1 MIAGIKD
8 IESEISNILNE
19 FEIEDS
25 VEIRYSNIQNT
36 DIQCNNLVR
45 YSNAPNINDIK
56 EQLEKSLL
64 SNPFIENIEI
74 ANNGFINLNFSNEYL
89 KKFSK
94 NHNERIISSKK
105 ESVLF
110 DYGGPNIGKDLH
122 VGHIRTL
129 NIGRSLYNIF
139 KLAGHNVVS
148 DIHLGD
154 WGMPIGLILAYIEK
168 ESIDINSLTYLDLE
182 IIYPKASELSA
193 GNKDFYKEAQEISKK
208 LNSKNE
214 KYLSQW
220 KIIYNLAIPNI
231 KNLLQNLNYEFDL
244 WRGESDVVDE
254 VNTVVADAQEKNLVV
269 EDDGAL
275 VSTEKEDPPILITK
289 SDGSYLY
296 LTTDLGTVMHREKSG
311 KYDKYIYVVDSRQKN
326 HFEQVFKTVKHFN
339 LSSSSFIHVG
349 FGTVNGPDKKPFKTR
364 DGNVYKLSKL
374 HEDIKEKLIK
384 YNEDEDILNI
394 LTNTVLTFSDLL
406 PNRNQNYEFDLEK
419 FTDINGKTGVY
430 IQYAQVRA
438 RKLLESKTEIV
449 NTNIN
454 TDHNLDE
461 RRLLLLISKFDYFY
475 FQSLNNYQPHHLAEY
490 LYSLCQTFNSFYAN
504 NKIFS
509 DDVPHDVKLKRIAI
523 VDNFYTLTNLIFNC
537 LGIQPVDSM

>member
-1 MIAGIKD
+1 MIAGIDKIELD
-8 IESEISNILNE
+8 ISKTLKKYN
-19 FEIEDS
+19 IED
-25 VEIRYSNIQNT
+25 VIEIRYSSIPNV
-36 DIQCNNLVR
+36 DIQCNNLIK
-45 YSNAPNINDIK
+45 YSKNSDIK
-56 EQLEKSLL
+56 ELKCAVHTCL
-64 SNPFIENIEI
+64 SKNSFIESIEI
-74 ANNGFINLNFSNEYL
+74 TDKNFINMRLSSEYL
-89 KKFSK
+89 KKYSK
-94 NHNERIISSKK
+94 NHDLRITSSKK
-105 ESVLF
+105 ESILF

-139 KLAGHNVVS
+139 KIAGHDVIS

-214 KYLSQW
+214 EFLSKW

-254 VNTVVADAQEKNLVV
+254 VKTVVADAKEKNLVV

-275 VSTEKEDPPILITK
+275 ISTEKVDPPILITK

-296 LTTDLGTVMHREKSG
+296 LTTDLGTVVHREKSQI
-311 KYDKYIYVVDSRQKN
+311 YDKYIYVVDSRQKN

-339 LSSSSFIHVG
+339 LSSSSFVHVG

-374 HEDIKEKLIK
+374 HEDIKEKLKK
-384 YNEDEDILNI
+384 YNENEEVLNI

-438 RKLLESKTEIV
+438 RKLLESNTEI
-449 NTNIN
+449 IN
-454 TDHNLDE
+454 ADVDNEYNPDE
-461 RRLLLLISKFDYFY
+461 RKLLVLLSKFDYFY
-475 FQSLNNYQPHHLAEY
+475 NQSLDNYQPHHLAEY

-509 DDVPHDVKLKRIAI
+509 DDVPDNLKLKRIEI
-523 VDNFYTLTNLIFNC
+523 VDNFYTLTGLIFNC
-537 LGIQPVDSM
+537 LGIELVDSM

>member
-168 ESIDINSLTYLDLE
+168 ESIDINSLSYIDLE

-193 GNKDFYKEAQEISKK
+193 SSKDFYKEAQEISKK

-296 LTTDLGTVMHREKSG
+296 LTTDLGTVMHREKSE

-454 TDHNLDE
+454 TDHNPDE

-490 LYSLCQTFNSFYAN
+490 LYNLCQTFNSFYAN

-509 DDVPHDVKLKRIAI
+509 DDVPHDVKLKRITI

>member
-8 IESEISNILNE
+8 IEFEISDILNA
-19 FEIEDS
+19 FRIEDN
-25 VEIRYSNIQNT
+25 VEIRYSNIENT

-45 YSNAPNINDIK
+45 HLNHPNIRDIK
-56 EQLEKSLL
+56 KKIEASLL
-64 SNPFIENIEI
+64 NHPFIKTLEI
-74 ANNGFINLNFSNEYL
+74 AENGFINLNFSNEYL
-89 KKFSK
+89 KTYSK
-94 NHNERIISSKK
+94 NHTARITSPKK
-105 ESVLF
+105 ESILF

-139 KLAGHNVVS
+139 KLAGHDVVS

-154 WGMPIGLILAYIEK
+154 WGMPIGLILAFIEK
-168 ESIDINSLTYLDLE
+168 EKIDINSLTYIDLE
-182 IIYPKASELSA
+182 TIYPKASELSA
-193 GNKDFYKEAQEISKK
+193 SDKDFYKEAQEISKK
-208 LNSKNE
+208 LNTKNK
-214 KYLSQW
+214 KYLLKW

-231 KNLLQNLNYEFDL
+231 KNLLKNLNYEFDW

-254 VNTVVADAQEKNLVV
+254 VKTVVNDAIEKNLVI

-275 VSTEKEDPPILITK
+275 VSTEEDEPPILITK

-296 LTTDLGTVMHREKSG
+296 LTTDLGTVVHREKS
-311 KYDKYIYVVDSRQKN
+311 KKFDRYIYVVDSRQKK

-339 LSSSSFIHVG
+339 LSSSKFLHVG

-374 HEDIKEKLIK
+374 HEDIKEKLK
-384 YNEDEDILNI
+384 QYNEHEDVLSI

-438 RKLLESKTEIV
+438 KKLLESKTEIV
-449 NTNIN
+449 NADIDNKYN
-454 TDHNLDE
+454 HDE
-461 RRLLLLISKFDYFY
+461 RNLLLLLSKFDYFY
-475 FQSLNNYQPHHLAEY
+475 NQSLQNYQPHHLADY
-490 LYSLCQTFNSFYAN
+490 LYNLCQTFNSFYAN

-509 DDVPHDVKLKRIAI
+509 DDVPDEIKLKRIEI
-523 VDNFYTLTNLIFNC
+523 VENFYNLTSLIFRC
-537 LGIQPVDSM
+537 LGIKLVDSM

>member
-1 MIAGIKD
+1 MIAGIND
-8 IESEISNILNE
+8 IESKISDILNA
-19 FEIEDS
+19 FEIKDR
-25 VEIRYSNIQNT
+25 VEIRYSNIENT

-45 YSNAPNINDIK
+45 YANHQNINDIK
-56 EQLEKSLL
+56 KKLEKSILTH
-64 SNPFIENIEI
+64 PFIENIEI
-74 ANNGFINLNFSNEYL
+74 AENGFINLRFSNEYL
-89 KKFSK
+89 KIFSK
-94 NHNERIISSKK
+94 NHDERIISTKK
-105 ESVLF
+105 ERILF

-139 KLAGHNVVS
+139 KLAGHDVVS

-168 ESIDINSLTYLDLE
+168 ETIDINSLTYIDLE

-193 GNKDFYKEAQEISKK
+193 RNKDFYKEAQEISKK

-231 KNLLQNLNYEFDL
+231 KKLLQNLNYEFDL

-254 VNTVVADAQEKNLVV
+254 VKTVVANAQEKNLVV

-296 LTTDLGTVMHREKSG
+296 LTTDLGTVVHREKNQ
-311 KYDKYIYVVDSRQKN
+311 KCDKYIYVVDSRQKN

-339 LSSSSFIHVG
+339 LSSSRFIHVG

-374 HEDIKEKLIK
+374 HEDIKEKLRK
-384 YNEDEDILNI
+384 YNSNEEVLNV
-394 LTNTVLTFSDLL
+394 LTNTVLTYSDLL
-406 PNRNQNYEFDLEK
+406 PNRSQNYEFDLEK

-438 RKLLESKTEIV
+438 RKLLASKVEI
-449 NTNIN
+449 ID
-454 TDHNLDE
+454 TDIDNEYNLDE
-461 RRLLLLISKFDYFY
+461 RKLLLLLSKFDYFY
-475 FQSLNNYQPHHLAEY
+475 NQSLDNYQPHHLAEY

-509 DDVPHDVKLKRIAI
+509 DDIPAEIKLKRIEI
-523 VDNFYTLTNLIFNC
+523 VDNFYNLTSLIFRC
-537 LGIQPVDSM
+537 LGIKLVDSM

>member
-1 MIAGIKD
+1 
-8 IESEISNILNE
+8 
-19 FEIEDS
+19 
-25 VEIRYSNIQNT
+25 
-36 DIQCNNLVR
+36 
-45 YSNAPNINDIK
+45 
-56 EQLEKSLL
+56 
-64 SNPFIENIEI
+64 
-74 ANNGFINLNFSNEYL
+74 
-89 KKFSK
+89 
-94 NHNERIISSKK
+94 
-105 ESVLF
+105 
-110 DYGGPNIGKDLH
+110 
-122 VGHIRTL
+122 
-129 NIGRSLYNIF
+129 
-139 KLAGHNVVS
+139 
-148 DIHLGD
+148 
-154 WGMPIGLILAYIEK
+154 MPIGLILAYIEK

-296 LTTDLGTVMHREKSG
+296 LTTDLGTVMHREKSE

-490 LYSLCQTFNSFYAN
+490 LYNLCQTFNSFYAN

-509 DDVPHDVKLKRIAI
+509 DDVPHDVKLKRITI

>member
-490 LYSLCQTFNSFYAN
+490 LYNLCQTFNSFYAN

-509 DDVPHDVKLKRIAI
+509 DDVPHDVKLKRITI

>member
-296 LTTDLGTVMHREKSG
+296 LTTDLGTVMHREKSE

-364 DGNVYKLSKL
+364 DGNVYKLSNL

-394 LTNTVLTFSDLL
+394 LTNTVLRFSDLL

-490 LYSLCQTFNSFYAN
+490 LYNLCQTFNSFYAN

-509 DDVPHDVKLKRIAI
+509 DDVPHDVKLKRITI

>member
-296 LTTDLGTVMHREKSG
+296 LTTDLGTVMHREKSE

-449 NTNIN
+449 NTDIN
-454 TDHNLDE
+454 TDHNPDE

-490 LYSLCQTFNSFYAN
+490 LYNLCQTFNSFYAN

-509 DDVPHDVKLKRIAI
+509 DDVPHDVKLKRITI

>member
-1 MIAGIKD
+1 MIAGIND
-8 IESEISNILNE
+8 IESKISDILNA
-19 FEIEDS
+19 FEIKDR
-25 VEIRYSNIQNT
+25 VEIRYSNIENT

-45 YSNAPNINDIK
+45 YANHQNINDIK
-56 EQLEKSLL
+56 KKLEKSILTH
-64 SNPFIENIEI
+64 PFIENIEI
-74 ANNGFINLNFSNEYL
+74 AENGFINLRFSNEYL
-89 KKFSK
+89 KIFSK
-94 NHNERIISSKK
+94 NHDERIISTKK
-105 ESVLF
+105 ERILF

-139 KLAGHNVVS
+139 KLAGHDVVS

-168 ESIDINSLTYLDLE
+168 ETIDINSLTYIDLE

-193 GNKDFYKEAQEISKK
+193 RNKDFYKEAQEISKK

-231 KNLLQNLNYEFDL
+231 KKLLQNLNYEFDL

-254 VNTVVADAQEKNLVV
+254 VKTVVVNAQEKNLVV

-296 LTTDLGTVMHREKSG
+296 LTTDLGTVVHREKNQ
-311 KYDKYIYVVDSRQKN
+311 KCDKYIYVVDSRQKN

-374 HEDIKEKLIK
+374 HEDIKEKLRK
-384 YNEDEDILNI
+384 YNANEEVLNV
-394 LTNTVLTFSDLL
+394 LTNTVLTYSDLL
-406 PNRNQNYEFDLEK
+406 PNRSQNYEFDLEK

-438 RKLLESKTEIV
+438 RKLLASKVEI
-449 NTNIN
+449 ID
-454 TDHNLDE
+454 TDIDNEYNLDE
-461 RRLLLLISKFDYFY
+461 RKLLLLLSKFDYFY
-475 FQSLNNYQPHHLAEY
+475 NQSLDNYQPHHLAEY

-509 DDVPHDVKLKRIAI
+509 NDTPAEIKLKRIEI
-523 VDNFYTLTNLIFNC
+523 VDNFYNLTSLIFRC
-537 LGIQPVDSM
+537 LGIKLVDSM

>member
-8 IESEISNILNE
+8 IESEISKILNE

-25 VEIRYSNIQNT
+25 VEIRYSNIENI

-56 EQLEKSLL
+56 EKLEKSLL
-64 SNPFIENIEI
+64 ANPFIKNIKI
-74 ANNGFINLNFSNEYL
+74 AKNGFINLNFSNEYL
-89 KKFSK
+89 MQFSK
-94 NHNERIISSKK
+94 NHNERIISPKK

-139 KLAGHNVVS
+139 KLAGHDVVS

-168 ESIDINSLTYLDLE
+168 ESISINSLTYIDLE

-193 GNKDFYKEAQEISKK
+193 SNKDFYKEAQEISKK

-214 KYLSQW
+214 EYLSKW

-244 WRGESDVVDE
+244 WRGESDVVEE
-254 VNTVVADAQEKNLVV
+254 VKTVVADAQEKNLVI

-275 VSTEKEDPPILITK
+275 VSTENEDPPILITK

-296 LTTDLGTVMHREKSG
+296 LTTDLGTVVHREKNQ
-311 KYDKYIYVVDSRQKN
+311 KCDKYIYVVDSRQKN

-374 HEDIKEKLIK
+374 HEDIKEKLKK
-384 YNEDEDILNI
+384 YNANEEVLNV

-438 RKLLESKTEIV
+438 RKLLSSKVEI
-449 NTNIN
+449 ID
-454 TDHNLDE
+454 TDIDNEYNLDE
-461 RRLLLLISKFDYFY
+461 RKLLLLLSKFDYFY
-475 FQSLNNYQPHHLAEY
+475 NQSLDNYQPHHLAEY

-509 DDVPHDVKLKRIAI
+509 DDTPDEIKLKRVEI
-523 VDNFYTLTNLIFNC
+523 VNNFYNLTCLIFNC
-537 LGIQPVDSM
+537 LGIKPVDSM

>member
-25 VEIRYSNIQNT
+25 IEIRYSNIENT

-45 YSNAPNINDIK
+45 YSKNPNINEIK
-56 EQLEKSLL
+56 EKLEKSLL
-64 SNPFIENIEI
+64 NHPFIESIEI
-74 ANNGFINLNFSNEYL
+74 AENGFINLNFSNVYL

-94 NHNERIISSKK
+94 NHNERIISPKK
-105 ESVLF
+105 EAVLF

-139 KLAGHNVVS
+139 KLAGHDVVS

-168 ESIDINSLTYLDLE
+168 ESIDINSLSYIDLE

-193 GNKDFYKEAQEISKK
+193 SSKDFYKEAQEISKK

-214 KYLSQW
+214 KYLSHW

-231 KNLLQNLNYEFDL
+231 KKLLQNLNYEFDL

-254 VNTVVADAQEKNLVV
+254 VKTVVANAQEKNLVV

-296 LTTDLGTVMHREKSG
+296 LTTDLGTVMHREKNQ
-311 KYDKYIYVVDSRQKN
+311 KCDKYIYVVDSRQKN

-374 HEDIKEKLIK
+374 HEDIKEKLKK
-384 YNEDEDILNI
+384 YNSNEKVLNV

-438 RKLLESKTEIV
+438 QKLLSSKVEIID
-449 NTNIN
+449 TNIDN
-454 TDHNLDE
+454 EYNLDE
-461 RRLLLLISKFDYFY
+461 RKLLLLLSKFDYFY
-475 FQSLNNYQPHHLAEY
+475 NQSLNNYQPHHLAEY

-509 DDVPHDVKLKRIAI
+509 NDTPDEIKLKRIEI
-523 VDNFYTLTNLIFNC
+523 VDNFYNLTGLIFSC
-537 LGIQPVDSM
+537 LGIKLVDSM

>member
-8 IESEISNILNE
+8 IESEISNILNG

-25 VEIRYSNIQNT
+25 IEIRYSNIENI

-45 YSNAPNINDIK
+45 YSNNPNINDIK
-56 EQLEKSLL
+56 EKLEKSLL
-64 SNPFIENIEI
+64 DHPFIENIEI
-74 ANNGFINLNFSNEYL
+74 AESGFINLNFSNEYL
-89 KKFSK
+89 KTFSK
-94 NHNERIISSKK
+94 NHTERIISSKK
-105 ESVLF
+105 ESILF

-139 KLAGHNVVS
+139 KLAGHNVIS

-168 ESIDINSLTYLDLE
+168 ENIDINSLTYIDLE

-193 GNKDFYKEAQEISKK
+193 DKKDFYKEAQEISKK
-208 LNSKNE
+208 LNSKDE
-214 KYLSQW
+214 VYLSKW
-220 KIIYNLAIPNI
+220 EIIYNLAIPNI
-231 KNLLQNLNYEFDL
+231 KSLLQNLNYEFDL

-254 VNTVVADAQEKNLVV
+254 VNTVVANAKEKNLVV
-269 EDDGAL
+269 ENDGAL

-296 LTTDLGTVMHREKSG
+296 LTTDLGTVMQREKSQE
-311 KYDKYIYVVDSRQKN
+311 YDKYIYVVDSRQKN

-374 HEDIKEKLIK
+374 HEDIKQKLIK
-384 YNEDEDILNI
+384 YNEDENILNI

-449 NTNIN
+449 NTNMDS
-454 TDHNLDE
+454 DHNLDE

-475 FQSLNNYQPHHLAEY
+475 FQILDNYEPHHLAEY

-523 VDNFYTLTNLIFNC
+523 VDNFYTLTSLIFTC

>member
-8 IESEISNILNE
+8 IESEISNILNG

-25 VEIRYSNIQNT
+25 IEIRYSNIENI

-45 YSNAPNINDIK
+45 YSNNPNINDIK
-56 EQLEKSLL
+56 EKLEKSLL
-64 SNPFIENIEI
+64 DHPFIENIEI
-74 ANNGFINLNFSNEYL
+74 AESGFINLNFSNEYL
-89 KKFSK
+89 KTFSK
-94 NHNERIISSKK
+94 NHTERIISSKK
-105 ESVLF
+105 ESILF

-168 ESIDINSLTYLDLE
+168 ENIDINSLTYIDLE

-193 GNKDFYKEAQEISKK
+193 DKKDFYKEAQEISKK
-208 LNSKNE
+208 LNSKDE
-214 KYLSQW
+214 VYLSKW
-220 KIIYNLAIPNI
+220 EIIYNLAIPNI
-231 KNLLQNLNYEFDL
+231 KSLLQNLNYEFDL

-254 VNTVVADAQEKNLVV
+254 VNTVVANAKEKNLVV
-269 EDDGAL
+269 ENDGAL

-296 LTTDLGTVMHREKSG
+296 LTTDLGTVMQREKSQE
-311 KYDKYIYVVDSRQKN
+311 YDKYIYVVDSRQKN

-374 HEDIKEKLIK
+374 HEDIKQKLIK
-384 YNEDEDILNI
+384 YNEDENILNI

-449 NTNIN
+449 NTNMDS
-454 TDHNLDE
+454 DHNLDE

-523 VDNFYTLTNLIFNC
+523 VDNFYTLTSLIFTC

>member
-94 NHNERIISSKK
+94 NHYERIISPKK

-449 NTNIN
+449 STNIN

-490 LYSLCQTFNSFYAN
+490 LYNLCQTFNSFYAN

-509 DDVPHDVKLKRIAI
+509 DDVPHDVKLKRITI

>member
-1 MIAGIKD
+1 MIAGIKG
-8 IESEISNILNE
+8 IESEISDILNA

-25 VEIRYSNIQNT
+25 VEIRYSNIENI

-45 YSNAPNINDIK
+45 YSNNPNINDIK
-56 EQLEKSLL
+56 KKLKKSILAH
-64 SNPFIENIEI
+64 PFVENIEI
-74 ANNGFINLNFSNEYL
+74 AENGFINLNFSNEYL
-89 KKFSK
+89 NIFSK
-94 NHNERIISSKK
+94 NHGARIISSKK
-105 ESVLF
+105 EAILF

-139 KLAGHNVVS
+139 KLAGHDVVS

-154 WGMPIGLILAYIEK
+154 WGMPIGLILAYVEK
-168 ESIDINSLTYLDLE
+168 ENIDINSLTYLDLE
-182 IIYPKASELSA
+182 TIYPKASELSTD
-193 GNKDFYKEAQEISKK
+193 NKDFYKEAQEISKK

-214 KYLSQW
+214 VYLSKW

-231 KNLLQNLNYEFDL
+231 KHLLKNLNYEFDL

-254 VNTVVADAQEKNLVV
+254 VKTVVADAREKNLVM

-275 VSTEKEDPPILITK
+275 ISTEKEDPPILITK

-296 LTTDLGTVMHREKSG
+296 LTTDLGTVVHREKSQ

-326 HFEQVFKTVKHFN
+326 HFEQVFKTVKHFK
-339 LSSSSFIHVG
+339 LSSSSFVHVG
-349 FGTVNGPDKKPFKTR
+349 FGTVNGPDKKPFRTR

-374 HEDIKEKLIK
+374 HEDIKEKLKK
-384 YNEDEDILNI
+384 YNEDKKILNI

-438 RKLLESKTEIV
+438 RKLLESKNEIIK
-449 NTNIN
+449 TDTN
-454 TDHNLDE
+454 TDYNLDE

-475 FQSLNNYQPHHLAEY
+475 YQSLDNYQPHHLADY
-490 LYSLCQTFNSFYAN
+490 LYNLCQTFNSFYAN

-509 DDVPHDVKLKRIAI
+509 GDIPDDVRSKRIEI
-523 VDNFYTLTNLIFNC
+523 VDNFYTLTSLIFQC
-537 LGIQPVDSM
+537 LGIELVDSM

>member
-25 VEIRYSNIQNT
+25 VEIRYSNIENT

-56 EQLEKSLL
+56 EKLEKSLL
-64 SNPFIENIEI
+64 ANPFIENIEI

-94 NHNERIISSKK
+94 NHYERIISPKK

-168 ESIDINSLTYLDLE
+168 EGIDINSLTYLDLE
-182 IIYPKASELSA
+182 IIYPKASELST
-193 GNKDFYKEAQEISKK
+193 GDKDFYKEAQEISKK

-214 KYLSQW
+214 KYLSHW

-231 KNLLQNLNYEFDL
+231 KKLLQNLNYEFDL

-254 VNTVVADAQEKNLVV
+254 VKTVVANAQEKNLVV

-296 LTTDLGTVMHREKSG
+296 LTTDLGTVMHREKNQ
-311 KYDKYIYVVDSRQKN
+311 KCDKYIYVVDSRQKN

-374 HEDIKEKLIK
+374 HEDIKEKLRK
-384 YNEDEDILNI
+384 YNANEEVLNV

-406 PNRNQNYEFDLEK
+406 PNRSQNYEFDLEK

-438 RKLLESKTEIV
+438 RKLLASKVEI
-449 NTNIN
+449 IE
-454 TDHNLDE
+454 TDIDSEYNFDE
-461 RRLLLLISKFDYFY
+461 RKLLLLLSKFDYFY
-475 FQSLNNYQPHHLAEY
+475 NQSLNNYQPHHLAEY
-490 LYSLCQTFNSFYAN
+490 LYSLCKTFNSFYAN

-509 DDVPHDVKLKRIAI
+509 DDTPAEIKLKRIEI
-523 VDNFYTLTNLIFNC
+523 VDNFYNLTSLIFSC
-537 LGIQPVDSM
+537 LGIKLVDSM

>member
-74 ANNGFINLNFSNEYL
+74 ANNGFINLNFSYEYL

-214 KYLSQW
+214 KYLLQW

-296 LTTDLGTVMHREKSG
+296 LTTDLGTVMHRENSE

-394 LTNTVLTFSDLL
+394 LTNTVLIFSDLL

-449 NTNIN
+449 NTDIN
-454 TDHNLDE
+454 TDHNPDE

-490 LYSLCQTFNSFYAN
+490 LYNLCQTFNSFYAN

-509 DDVPHDVKLKRIAI
+509 DDVPHDVKLKRITI

>member
-25 VEIRYSNIQNT
+25 VEIRYSNIENT

-56 EQLEKSLL
+56 EKLEKSLL
-64 SNPFIENIEI
+64 ANPFIENIKI
-74 ANNGFINLNFSNEYL
+74 AKNGFINLNFSNEYL
-89 KKFSK
+89 MKFSK
-94 NHNERIISSKK
+94 NHNERIISPKK

-139 KLAGHNVVS
+139 KLAGHDVVS

-168 ESIDINSLTYLDLE
+168 ETIDINSLTYIDLE

-231 KNLLQNLNYEFDL
+231 KKLLQNLNYEFDL

-254 VNTVVADAQEKNLVV
+254 VKTVVVNAQEKNLVV

-296 LTTDLGTVMHREKSG
+296 LTTDLGTVVHREKNQ
-311 KYDKYIYVVDSRQKN
+311 KCDKYIYVVDSRQKN

-374 HEDIKEKLIK
+374 HEDIKEKLRK
-384 YNEDEDILNI
+384 YNANEEVLNV

-406 PNRNQNYEFDLEK
+406 PNRSQNYEFDLEK

-438 RKLLESKTEIV
+438 RKLLASKVEI
-449 NTNIN
+449 ID
-454 TDHNLDE
+454 TDIDSEYNLDE
-461 RRLLLLISKFDYFY
+461 RKLLLLLSKFDYFY
-475 FQSLNNYQPHHLAEY
+475 SQSLDNYQPHHLAEY

-509 DDVPHDVKLKRIAI
+509 DDTPAEIKLKRIEI
-523 VDNFYTLTNLIFNC
+523 VDNFYNLTSLIFRC
-537 LGIQPVDSM
+537 LGIKLVDSM

>member
-8 IESEISNILNE
+8 IESEISNILNG

-25 VEIRYSNIQNT
+25 IEIRYSNIENI

-45 YSNAPNINDIK
+45 YSNNPNINDIK
-56 EQLEKSLL
+56 EKLEKSLL
-64 SNPFIENIEI
+64 DHPFIENIEI
-74 ANNGFINLNFSNEYL
+74 AESGFINLNFSNEYL
-89 KKFSK
+89 KTFSK
-94 NHNERIISSKK
+94 NHTERIISSKK
-105 ESVLF
+105 ESILF

-168 ESIDINSLTYLDLE
+168 ENIDINSLTYIDLE

-193 GNKDFYKEAQEISKK
+193 DKKDFYKEAQEISKK
-208 LNSKNE
+208 LNSKDE
-214 KYLSQW
+214 VYLSKW
-220 KIIYNLAIPNI
+220 EIIYNLAIPNI
-231 KNLLQNLNYEFDL
+231 KSLLQNLNYEFDL

-254 VNTVVADAQEKNLVV
+254 VNTVVANAKEKNLVV
-269 EDDGAL
+269 ENDGAL

-296 LTTDLGTVMHREKSG
+296 LTTDLGTVMQREKSQE
-311 KYDKYIYVVDSRQKN
+311 YDKYIYVVDSRQKN

-374 HEDIKEKLIK
+374 HEDIKQKLIK
-384 YNEDEDILNI
+384 YNEDENILNI

-449 NTNIN
+449 NTNMDS
-454 TDHNLDE
+454 DHNLDE

-490 LYSLCQTFNSFYAN
+490 LYNLCQTFNSFYAN

-509 DDVPHDVKLKRIAI
+509 DDVPHDVKLKRITI

>member
-1 MIAGIKD
+1 MIAGIND
-8 IESEISNILNE
+8 IESKISDILNA
-19 FEIEDS
+19 FEIKDR
-25 VEIRYSNIQNT
+25 VEIRYSNIENT

-45 YSNAPNINDIK
+45 YANHQNINDIK
-56 EQLEKSLL
+56 KKLEKSILTH
-64 SNPFIENIEI
+64 PFIENIEI
-74 ANNGFINLNFSNEYL
+74 AENGFINLRFSNEYL
-89 KKFSK
+89 KIFSK
-94 NHNERIISSKK
+94 NHDERIISTKK
-105 ESVLF
+105 ERILF

-139 KLAGHNVVS
+139 KLAGHDVVS

-168 ESIDINSLTYLDLE
+168 ETIDINSLTYIDLE

-220 KIIYNLAIPNI
+220 KIIYNLAVPNI
-231 KNLLQNLNYEFDL
+231 KKLLQNLNYEFDL

-254 VNTVVADAQEKNLVV
+254 VKTVVVNAQEKNLVV

-296 LTTDLGTVMHREKSG
+296 LTTDLGTVVHREKNQ
-311 KYDKYIYVVDSRQKN
+311 KCDKYIYVVDSRQKN

-339 LSSSSFIHVG
+339 LSSSRFIHVG

-374 HEDIKEKLIK
+374 HEDIKEKLRK
-384 YNEDEDILNI
+384 YNANEEVLNV
-394 LTNTVLTFSDLL
+394 LTNTVLTYSDLL
-406 PNRNQNYEFDLEK
+406 PNRSQNYEFDLEK

-438 RKLLESKTEIV
+438 RKLLASKVEI
-449 NTNIN
+449 ID
-454 TDHNLDE
+454 TDIDNEYNLDE
-461 RRLLLLISKFDYFY
+461 RKLLLLLSKFDYFY
-475 FQSLNNYQPHHLAEY
+475 NQSLDNYQPHHLAEY

-509 DDVPHDVKLKRIAI
+509 DDIPAEIKLKRIEI
-523 VDNFYTLTNLIFNC
+523 VDNFYNLTSLIFKC
-537 LGIQPVDSM
+537 LGIKLVDSM

>member
-1 MIAGIKD
+1 MIAGIND
-8 IESEISNILNE
+8 IESKISDILNA
-19 FEIEDS
+19 FEIKDR
-25 VEIRYSNIQNT
+25 VEIRYSNIENT

-45 YSNAPNINDIK
+45 YANHQNINDIK
-56 EQLEKSLL
+56 KKLEKSILTH
-64 SNPFIENIEI
+64 PFIENIEI
-74 ANNGFINLNFSNEYL
+74 AENGFINLRFSNEYL
-89 KKFSK
+89 KIFSK
-94 NHNERIISSKK
+94 NHDERIISTKK
-105 ESVLF
+105 ERILF

-139 KLAGHNVVS
+139 KLAGHDVVS

-168 ESIDINSLTYLDLE
+168 ETIDINSLTYIDLE

-231 KNLLQNLNYEFDL
+231 KKLLQNLNYEFDL

-254 VNTVVADAQEKNLVV
+254 VKTVVANAQEKNLVV

-296 LTTDLGTVMHREKSG
+296 LTTDLGTVVHREKNQ
-311 KYDKYIYVVDSRQKN
+311 KCDKYIYVVDSRQKN

-374 HEDIKEKLIK
+374 HEDIKEKLRK
-384 YNEDEDILNI
+384 YNANEEVLNV
-394 LTNTVLTFSDLL
+394 LTNTVLTYSDLL
-406 PNRNQNYEFDLEK
+406 PNRSQNYEFDLEK

-438 RKLLESKTEIV
+438 RKLLASKVEI
-449 NTNIN
+449 ID
-454 TDHNLDE
+454 TDIDNEYNLDE
-461 RRLLLLISKFDYFY
+461 RKLLLLLSKFDYFY
-475 FQSLNNYQPHHLAEY
+475 NQSLDNYQPHHLAEY

-509 DDVPHDVKLKRIAI
+509 DDTPAEIKLKRIEI
-523 VDNFYTLTNLIFNC
+523 VDNFYNLTSLIFRC
-537 LGIQPVDSM
+537 LGIKLVDSM

>member
-8 IESEISNILNE
+8 IESEISDILNE
-19 FEIEDS
+19 FEIKDK
-25 VEIRYSNIQNT
+25 VEIRYSNIENA

-56 EQLEKSLL
+56 EKLEKSLL
-64 SNPFIENIEI
+64 ANPFIKNIKI
-74 ANNGFINLNFSNEYL
+74 AKNGFINLNFSNEYL
-89 KKFSK
+89 MQFSK
-94 NHNERIISSKK
+94 NHNERIISPKK

-139 KLAGHNVVS
+139 KLAGHDVVS

-168 ESIDINSLTYLDLE
+168 ETIDINSLTYIDLE

-208 LNSKNE
+208 LNFKNE

-231 KNLLQNLNYEFDL
+231 KKLLQNLNYEFDL

-254 VNTVVADAQEKNLVV
+254 VKTVVANAQEKNLVV

-296 LTTDLGTVMHREKSG
+296 LTTDLGTVVHREKNQ
-311 KYDKYIYVVDSRQKN
+311 KCDKYIYVVDSRQKN

-374 HEDIKEKLIK
+374 HEDIKEKLRK
-384 YNEDEDILNI
+384 YNANEEVLN
-394 LTNTVLTFSDLL
+394 NTVLTYSDLL
-406 PNRNQNYEFDLEK
+406 PNRSQNYEFDLEK

-438 RKLLESKTEIV
+438 RKLLASKVEI
-449 NTNIN
+449 ID
-454 TDHNLDE
+454 TDIDNEYNLDE
-461 RRLLLLISKFDYFY
+461 RKLLLLLSKFDYFY
-475 FQSLNNYQPHHLAEY
+475 NQSLDNYQPHHLAEY

-509 DDVPHDVKLKRIAI
+509 DDTPAEIKLKRIEI
-523 VDNFYTLTNLIFNC
+523 VDNFYNLTSLIFRC
-537 LGIQPVDSM
+537 LGIKLVDSM

>member
-8 IESEISNILNE
+8 IESEISNILNG

-25 VEIRYSNIQNT
+25 IEIRYSNIENI

-45 YSNAPNINDIK
+45 YSNNPNINDIK
-56 EQLEKSLL
+56 EKLEKSLL
-64 SNPFIENIEI
+64 DHPFIENIEI
-74 ANNGFINLNFSNEYL
+74 AESGFINLNFSNEYL
-89 KKFSK
+89 KTFSK
-94 NHNERIISSKK
+94 NHTERIISSKK
-105 ESVLF
+105 ESILF

-168 ESIDINSLTYLDLE
+168 ENIDINSLTYIDLE

-193 GNKDFYKEAQEISKK
+193 DKKDFYKEAQEISKK
-208 LNSKNE
+208 LNSKDE
-214 KYLSQW
+214 VYLSKW
-220 KIIYNLAIPNI
+220 EIIYNLAIPNI
-231 KNLLQNLNYEFDL
+231 KSLLQNLNYEFDL

-254 VNTVVADAQEKNLVV
+254 VNTVVANAKEKNLVV
-269 EDDGAL
+269 ENDGAL

-296 LTTDLGTVMHREKSG
+296 LTTDLGTVMHREKSQ

-374 HEDIKEKLIK
+374 HEDIKQKLIK
-384 YNEDEDILNI
+384 YNEDENILNI

-449 NTNIN
+449 NTNMDS
-454 TDHNLDE
+454 DHNLDE

-523 VDNFYTLTNLIFNC
+523 VDNFYTLTSLIFTC

>member
-25 VEIRYSNIQNT
+25 IEIRYSNIENT

-56 EQLEKSLL
+56 EKLEKSLL
-64 SNPFIENIEI
+64 ANPFIKNIKI
-74 ANNGFINLNFSNEYL
+74 AKNGFINLNFSNEYL

-94 NHNERIISSKK
+94 NHYERIISPKK

-139 KLAGHNVVS
+139 KLAGHDVVS

-168 ESIDINSLTYLDLE
+168 ESIDINSLSYIDLE
-182 IIYPKASELSA
+182 IIYPKASELST
-193 GNKDFYKEAQEISKK
+193 GDKDFYKEAQEISKK

-254 VNTVVADAQEKNLVV
+254 VKTVVANAQEKNLVV

-296 LTTDLGTVMHREKSG
+296 LTTDLGTVVHREKNQ
-311 KYDKYIYVVDSRQKN
+311 KCDKYIYVVDSRQKN

-374 HEDIKEKLIK
+374 HEDIKEKLKK
-384 YNEDEDILNI
+384 YNANEEVLNV
-394 LTNTVLTFSDLL
+394 LTNTVLTYSDLL
-406 PNRNQNYEFDLEK
+406 PNRSQNYEFDLEK

-438 RKLLESKTEIV
+438 RKLLASKVEI
-449 NTNIN
+449 ID
-454 TDHNLDE
+454 TDIDNEYNLDE
-461 RRLLLLISKFDYFY
+461 RKLLLLLSKFDYFY
-475 FQSLNNYQPHHLAEY
+475 NQSLDNYQPHHLAEY

-509 DDVPHDVKLKRIAI
+509 DDTPAEIKLKRIEI
-523 VDNFYTLTNLIFNC
+523 VDNFYNLTSLIFRC
-537 LGIQPVDSM
+537 LGIKLVDSM

>member
-8 IESEISNILNE
+8 IELKISEILYE
-19 FEIEDS
+19 FEIKDS
-25 VEIRYSNIQNT
+25 VEIRYSNIENT

-45 YSNAPNINDIK
+45 YSNNHNINDIK
-56 EQLEKSLL
+56 EKLEKALL
-64 SNPFIENIEI
+64 AHPYIKNVEI
-74 ANNGFINLNFSNEYL
+74 AKNGFINLNFSNEYL
-89 KKFSK
+89 KNYSK
-94 NHNERIISSKK
+94 NHDERIISSVK
-105 ESVLF
+105 EDILF

-139 KLAGHNVVS
+139 KLAGHRVVS

-168 ESIDINSLTYLDLE
+168 ENININSLTYLDLE
-182 IIYPKASELSA
+182 TIYPKASELSTS
-193 GNKDFYKEAQEISKK
+193 NKDFYKQAQEISKK
-208 LNSKNE
+208 LNSKDE
-214 KYLSQW
+214 EYLSRW
-220 KIIYNLAIPNI
+220 KIIYNLAVPNI
-231 KNLLQNLNYEFDL
+231 KKLLQNLNYEFDL

-254 VNTVVADAQEKNLVV
+254 VKMVVADAIEKNLVV
-269 EDDGAL
+269 ENDGAL

-296 LTTDLGTVMHREKSG
+296 LTTDLGTVVQREKSQ
-311 KYDKYIYVVDSRQKN
+311 KYNKYIYIVDSRQKN
-326 HFEQVFKTVKHFN
+326 HFEQVFKTVRYFN
-339 LSSSSFIHVG
+339 LSSSIFVHIG

-374 HEDIKEKLIK
+374 HEDIKEKLKK
-384 YNEDEDILNI
+384 YNKNEEVLNI

-406 PNRNQNYEFDLEK
+406 PNRNQNYEFDLDK

-438 RKLLESKTEIV
+438 RKLLDSKVEI
-449 NTNIN
+449 IN
-454 TDHNLDE
+454 ADIDNEYNLDE
-461 RRLLLLISKFDYFY
+461 RRLLVLLSKFDYFY
-475 FQSLNNYQPHHLAEY
+475 KQSLDNYQPHHLAEY
-490 LYSLCQTFNSFYAN
+490 LYNLCQAFNSFYAN

-509 DDVPHDVKLKRIAI
+509 DDVPDDLKLKRIEI

-537 LGIQPVDSM
+537 LGIELVDSM

>member
-8 IESEISNILNE
+8 IESEISNILNG

-25 VEIRYSNIQNT
+25 IEIRYSNIENI

-45 YSNAPNINDIK
+45 YSNNPNINDIK
-56 EQLEKSLL
+56 EKLEKSLL
-64 SNPFIENIEI
+64 DHPFIENIEI
-74 ANNGFINLNFSNEYL
+74 AESGFINLNFSNEYL
-89 KKFSK
+89 KTFSK
-94 NHNERIISSKK
+94 NHTERIISSKK
-105 ESVLF
+105 ESILF

-154 WGMPIGLILAYIEK
+154 WGMPIALILAYIEK
-168 ESIDINSLTYLDLE
+168 ENIDINSLTYIDLE

-193 GNKDFYKEAQEISKK
+193 DKKDFYKEAQEISKK
-208 LNSKNE
+208 LNSKDE
-214 KYLSQW
+214 VYLSKW
-220 KIIYNLAIPNI
+220 EIIYNLAIPNI
-231 KNLLQNLNYEFDL
+231 KSLLQNLNYEFDL

-254 VNTVVADAQEKNLVV
+254 VNTVVANAKEKNLVV
-269 EDDGAL
+269 ENDGAL

-296 LTTDLGTVMHREKSG
+296 LTTDLGTVMQREKSQE
-311 KYDKYIYVVDSRQKN
+311 YDKYIYVVDSRQKN

-374 HEDIKEKLIK
+374 HEDIKQKLIK
-384 YNEDEDILNI
+384 YNEDENILNI

-449 NTNIN
+449 NTNMDS
-454 TDHNLDE
+454 DHNLDE

-523 VDNFYTLTNLIFNC
+523 VDNFYTLTSLIFTC

>member
-25 VEIRYSNIQNT
+25 IEIRYSNIENT

-45 YSNAPNINDIK
+45 YSKNPNINEIK
-56 EQLEKSLL
+56 EKLEKSLL
-64 SNPFIENIEI
+64 NHPFIESIEI
-74 ANNGFINLNFSNEYL
+74 AENGFINLNFSNVYL

-94 NHNERIISSKK
+94 NHNERIISPKK
-105 ESVLF
+105 EAVLF

-139 KLAGHNVVS
+139 KLAGHDVVS

-168 ESIDINSLTYLDLE
+168 ESIDINSLSYIDLE

-193 GNKDFYKEAQEISKK
+193 SSKDFYKEAQEISKK

-214 KYLSQW
+214 KYLSHW

-231 KNLLQNLNYEFDL
+231 KKLLQNLNYEFDL

-254 VNTVVADAQEKNLVV
+254 VKTVVANAQEKNLVV

-296 LTTDLGTVMHREKSG
+296 LTTDLGTVMHREKNQ
-311 KYDKYIYVVDSRQKN
+311 KCDKYIYVVDSRQKN

-374 HEDIKEKLIK
+374 HEDIKEKLRK
-384 YNEDEDILNI
+384 YNANEEVLNV

-406 PNRNQNYEFDLEK
+406 PNRSQNYEFDLEK

-438 RKLLESKTEIV
+438 RKLLASKVEI
-449 NTNIN
+449 IE
-454 TDHNLDE
+454 TDIDSEYNFDE
-461 RRLLLLISKFDYFY
+461 RKLLLLLSKFDYIY
-475 FQSLNNYQPHHLAEY
+475 NQSLNNYQPHHLAEY
-490 LYSLCQTFNSFYAN
+490 LYSLCKTFNSFYAN

-509 DDVPHDVKLKRIAI
+509 DDTPAEIKLKRIEI
-523 VDNFYTLTNLIFNC
+523 VDNFYNLTSLIFSC
-537 LGIQPVDSM
+537 LGIKLVDSM

>member
-8 IESEISNILNE
+8 VESEISKILNE

-25 VEIRYSNIQNT
+25 VEIRYSNIENT

-56 EQLEKSLL
+56 EKLEKSLL
-64 SNPFIENIEI
+64 ANPFIENIKI
-74 ANNGFINLNFSNEYL
+74 AKNGFINLNFSNEYL
-89 KKFSK
+89 MKFSK
-94 NHNERIISSKK
+94 NHNERIISQKK

-139 KLAGHNVVS
+139 KLAGHDVVS

-154 WGMPIGLILAYIEK
+154 WGMPIGLILAYVEK
-168 ESIDINSLTYLDLE
+168 ENIDISSLSYDDLE
-182 IIYPKASELSA
+182 IIYPKASELSV

-208 LNSKNE
+208 LNSKDE
-214 KYLSQW
+214 VYLSKW

-254 VNTVVADAQEKNLVV
+254 VKTVVDDAKEKNLVV

-296 LTTDLGTVMHREKSG
+296 LTTDLGTVMYREKSQ

-374 HEDIKEKLIK
+374 HQDIKEKLKK
-384 YNEDEDILNI
+384 YNEDQKILNI

-449 NTNIN
+449 NTDIDTNF
-454 TDHNLDE
+454 NLDE

-475 FQSLNNYQPHHLAEY
+475 FQSFDNYQPHHLADY
-490 LYSLCQTFNSFYAN
+490 LYNLCQTFNSFYAN

-509 DDVPHDVKLKRIAI
+509 DDVPDNVKLKRIEI
-523 VDNFYTLTNLIFNC
+523 VNNFYTLTSLIFTC
-537 LGIQPVDSM
+537 LGIELVDSM

>member
-449 NTNIN
+449 NTNMDS
-454 TDHNLDE
+454 DHNLDE

-509 DDVPHDVKLKRIAI
+509 DDVPHDVKLKRITI

>member
-214 KYLSQW
+214 KYLLQW

-296 LTTDLGTVMHREKSG
+296 LTTDLGTVMHRENSE

-454 TDHNLDE
+454 TDHNPDE

-490 LYSLCQTFNSFYAN
+490 LYNLCQTFNSFYAN

-509 DDVPHDVKLKRIAI
+509 DDVPHDVKLKRITI

>member
-19 FEIEDS
+19 FGIEDR
-25 VEIRYSNIQNT
+25 VEIRYSNIENT

-45 YSNAPNINDIK
+45 YADNSNINDIK
-56 EQLEKSLL
+56 ERLEKSLL
-64 SNPFIENIEI
+64 AHRFIENIEI
-74 ANNGFINLNFSNEYL
+74 AESGFINLNFSNEYL
-89 KKFSK
+89 KTFSK
-94 NHNERIISSKK
+94 NHTERIVSPKK
-105 ESVLF
+105 EEVLF

-168 ESIDINSLTYLDLE
+168 ENIDINSLTYVDLE
-182 IIYPKASELSA
+182 TIYPQASELSTD
-193 GNKDFYKEAQEISKK
+193 NEDFYKEAQEISKK
-208 LNSKNE
+208 LNDKNE
-214 KYLSQW
+214 VYLSRW

-231 KNLLQNLNYEFDL
+231 KSLLQNLNYEFDL

-254 VNTVVADAQEKNLVV
+254 VKMVVANAKEKNLVI

-275 VSTEKEDPPILITK
+275 ISTEKVDPPILITK

-296 LTTDLGTVMHREKSG
+296 LTTDLGTVVHREKSQR
-311 KYDKYIYVVDSRQKN
+311 YDKYIYVVDSRQKN

-339 LSSSSFIHVG
+339 LSSSSFVHVG

-374 HEDIKEKLIK
+374 HEDIKEKLKK
-384 YNEDEDILNI
+384 YNENEEVLNI

-438 RKLLESKTEIV
+438 LKLLESNTEI
-449 NTNIN
+449 IN
-454 TDHNLDE
+454 ADVDNEYNPDE
-461 RRLLLLISKFDYFY
+461 RKLLLLLSKFDYFY
-475 FQSLNNYQPHHLAEY
+475 NQSLDNYQPHHLAEY

-509 DDVPHDVKLKRIAI
+509 DDVPYNLKLKRIEI
-523 VDNFYTLTNLIFNC
+523 VDNFYTLTGLIFNC
-537 LGIQPVDSM
+537 LGIELVDSM